1 MCVLLPSFGI
11 VVICYVSPFVGFM
24 LQGWSNK
31 EHIKEHKAPTLGHRH
46 VILFKGATSLDTFF
60 WSCMCV

>member
-31 EHIKEHKAPTLGHRH
+31 ERIKEHKAPTLGHRH
-46 VILFKGATSLDTFF
+46 VILFK
-60 WSCMCV
+60 